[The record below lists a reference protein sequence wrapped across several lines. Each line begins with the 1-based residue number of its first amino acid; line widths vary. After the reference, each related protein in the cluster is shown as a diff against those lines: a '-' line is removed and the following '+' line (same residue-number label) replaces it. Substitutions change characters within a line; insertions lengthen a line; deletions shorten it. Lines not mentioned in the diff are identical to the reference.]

1 VLIEVSMGIITI
13 SSLSEVTMASTRFI
27 QWPFVPMT
35 LHCVPVVL
43 CPRPSLVFWPV
54 MIAAGSNV
62 QGVVGCRVG
71 ASRMQ
76 SILTIIVAAIQQF
89 SSSRVL

>member
-1 VLIEVSMGIITI
+1 MGIITI

-43 CPRPSLVFWPV
+43 CPRPSLVFLPV
-54 MIAAGSNV
+54 MIASRLTCPGSRWLPSRGQQNAIDTDYHCGRHPTV
-62 QGVVGCRVG
+62 Q
-71 ASRMQ
+71 Q
-76 SILTIIVAAIQQF
+76 
-89 SSSRVL
+89 